1 MGTDP
6 VVEGGEDLA
15 TDLRHET
22 TIGDRPYQTPPSVA
36 DRPWTP
42 MMGTDLVVEGGEDSA
57 TDLRRPLGWGLPSCW
72 EVPKVCFAVRD
83 RPLLECWICWTPLVE
98 ISVGDR
104 PH

>member
-57 TDLRRPLGWGLPSCW
+57 TDLRRPPRLGTALLLGGSEGLL
-72 EVPKVCFAVRD
+72 R
-83 RPLLECWICWTPLVE
+83 
-98 ISVGDR
+98 G
-104 PH
+104 